1 MIPDVGAVEGDED
14 GGVVEPLPAG
24 PGVVAGHGVE
34 QGAGHHAHLH
44 QPRVSLVRSITNT
57 AHCAET
63 CSRCVS
69 SPASAPG
76 PQIWL
81 HMTADALAIL
91 RHPARSI

>member
-63 CSRCVS
+63 CSMCVS

-76 PQIWL
+76 PQNWL
-81 HMTADALAIL
+81 QMTAGALAIL